1 MSSDAIANKKFEK
14 AKLLFD
20 QGLIKEFKELFD
32 VAPYS
37 VVAKKINTNNIRFK
51 EKLENPMTLK
61 LGELNAI
68 ANLLKIDSVALYALV
83 LQESSAKKE
92 QV

>member
-1 MSSDAIANKKFEK
+1 MSDDAAATKKFEK

-20 QGLIKEFKELFD
+20 KGLIKEFKELFD

-51 EKLENPMTLK
+51 EKLDNPMTLK
-61 LGELNAI
+61 LYELDAV
-68 ANLLKIDSVALYALV
+68 ANLLNIDSVALYALV
-83 LQESSAKKE
+83 LQENLDKQTKA
-92 QV
+92 